1 MFVLLA
7 EGLTAGE
14 AEPEE
19 DEKIISRSYDRKQ
32 LEEMIRAGKLRDA
45 KSIAG
50 ILFYFRFLS
59 PQTRVRK

>member
-1 MFVLLA
+1 MYILLA

-19 DEKIISRSYDRKQ
+19 DEKIISRSYRRKE
-32 LEEMIRAGKLRDA
+32 LEQMIRRGKLRDA

-50 ILFYFRFLS
+50 ILYYFRFLAARRRS
-59 PQTRVRK
+59 